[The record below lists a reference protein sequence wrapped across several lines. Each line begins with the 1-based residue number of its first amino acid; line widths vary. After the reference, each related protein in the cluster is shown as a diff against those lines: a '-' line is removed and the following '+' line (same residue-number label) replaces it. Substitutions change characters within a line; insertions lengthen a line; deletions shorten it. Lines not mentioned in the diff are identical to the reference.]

1 MGNLSEE
8 VVLEK
13 LEELEGTPVD
23 NDQALENLKLDDAK
37 QDQLSIHWVSTYDE
51 RADFY
56 SLGVI
61 GMEIFSK
68 SDSQM
73 ERGVKLRAVR
83 DDEVLPDNIPSPEE
97 EILQGMIRRDP
108 NGRLWQEAVIRQQL
122 QPVRPPPPDLREM
135 MMNPWRGTLDSAHD
149 ESRQRTLDRLGVA
162 RRTDFGIRPD
172 PRDVSSEFG
181 IRSRPRMQAAALN
194 TLLLC
199 AENLL
204 RPRMQA
210 ATRALNASRCVDRDE
225 EIQSEQPSG
234 TAAQAETAPDGYC
247 IGQVV
252 LTNQYGSLT
261 YAPQYEANWNRA
273 MIVEGPRNGK
283 WLVRHLAANKSDKTT
298 WVSPDNMR
306 KP

>member
-37 QDQLSIHWVSTYDE
+37 QDLLLIHWVSTYDE

-83 DDEVLPDNIPSPEE
+83 DDEVLPDNIPSPEK

-108 NGRLWQEAVIRQQL
+108 NERLWQEAVIRQRL
-122 QPVRPPPPDLREM
+122 QVRPPPLDIHEM
-135 MMNPWRGTLDSAHD
+135 MQSTHNESRRARWTDSAWHV
-149 ESRQRTLDRLGVA
+149 RQT
-162 RRTDFGIRPD
+162 
-172 PRDVSSEFG
+172 S
-181 IRSRPRMQAAALN
+181 
-194 TLLLC
+194 
-199 AENLL
+199 
-204 RPRMQA
+204 
-210 ATRALNASRCVDRDE
+210 
-225 EIQSEQPSG
+225 
-234 TAAQAETAPDGYC
+234 
-247 IGQVV
+247 
-252 LTNQYGSLT
+252 
-261 YAPQYEANWNRA
+261 
-273 MIVEGPRNGK
+273 
-283 WLVRHLAANKSDKTT
+283 
-298 WVSPDNMR
+298 
-306 KP
+306 